1 MDLDVGGE
9 VSILRLKDGVRY
21 RKEKF
26 GGLIFDPDTA
36 MILEVNNAGLKI
48 IKLLKNGISD
58 DLLRRRLGRRFQD
71 KTKRFLAVLKK
82 LNLSKEAVD
91 EEIS

>member
-1 MDLDVGGE
+1 MSTLK
-9 VSILRLKDGVRY
+9 LKDGVRY

-36 MILEVNNAGLKI
+36 MILEVNNTGLKI
-48 IKLLKNGISD
+48 IELLKKGIGDNS
-58 DLLRRRLGRRFQD
+58 LKNYFGQEFQSE
-71 KTKRFLAVLKK
+71 TKRFLDILKK
-82 LNLSKEAVD
+82 LNLSKETSN